1 MLQITSAHEV
11 YASAFP
17 SRWANRCAFP
27 DAFSFRA
34 ICVPVRGHLLDG
46 MAGRCDF
53 EGLLLA
59 RSRQPSPRL
68 LTWFGLSVRSC
79 GLALMDVGPDLETS
93 FLAFILFCSFL
104 STLCRENTV
113 ALEC

>member
-1 MLQITSAHEV
+1 M
-11 YASAFP
+11 
-17 SRWANRCAFP
+17 
-27 DAFSFRA
+27 
-34 ICVPVRGHLLDG
+34 PVRGHLLDG

-53 EGLLLA
+53 GGLFLA
-59 RSRQPSPRL
+59 RSRQPLPRL
-68 LTWFGLSVRSC
+68 LTWLVLSVRSC
-79 GLALMDVGPDLETS
+79 GLALMDFGPDLEAS

>member
-1 MLQITSAHEV
+1 MLQIASAHEV
-11 YASAFP
+11 YASALL
-17 SRWANRCAFP
+17 SRAANRCVLP
-27 DAFSFRA
+27 DASSFRA
-34 ICVPVRGHLLDG
+34 ISVPVSGHLLDG
-46 MAGRCDF
+46 IAGRCDF
-53 EGLLLA
+53 EGLILA
-59 RSRQPSPRL
+59 SSRQPSPRL
-68 LTWFGLSVRSC
+68 LTRLRLSLRSC